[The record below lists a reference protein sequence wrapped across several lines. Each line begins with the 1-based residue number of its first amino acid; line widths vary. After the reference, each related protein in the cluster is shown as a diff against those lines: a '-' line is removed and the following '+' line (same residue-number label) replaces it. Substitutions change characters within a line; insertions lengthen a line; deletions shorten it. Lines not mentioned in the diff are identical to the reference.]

1 MQKQL
6 NPQIFGSS
14 FSPQSSVQNS
24 SQTSSQTYKMDF
36 IQAKMESPHSDNSA
50 QIQSLEEKL
59 ERLFRQAQEFQ
70 GQISQLAFHSEEN
83 LKGVRVK
90 SDRLQQ
96 KVLQV
101 EQKQDSL
108 VIETSQKIH
117 FLQQKHIEQKKL
129 EDNVQNLI
137 DRQNNLLKGYE
148 VRMAQMQKILT
159 EKEAQLISTMAA
171 LNETKADVQRIKK
184 GYL

>member
-6 NPQIFGSS
+6 NPQLFGSS
-14 FSPQSSVQNS
+14 FSSQSMSQAS
-24 SQTSSQTYKMDF
+24 SQTSLQTFKQDF
-36 IQAKMESPHSDNSA
+36 IQAKMESPRSDNSA
-50 QIQSLEEKL
+50 QIQSLEEKI

-70 GQISQLAFHSEEN
+70 GQITQLAFHSEEN

-129 EDNVQNLI
+129 EENIQNLI

-148 VRMAQMQKILT
+148 VRMGQMQKLLA
-159 EKEAQLISTMAA
+159 EKEAQMISTLAA
-171 LNETKADVQRIKK
+171 LNEAKTDIQRMKK

>member
-6 NPQIFGSS
+6 NPQLFGSS
-14 FSPQSSVQNS
+14 YSPQSSPQDS
-24 SQTSSQTYKMDF
+24 LQSFKQDF
-36 IQAKMESPHSDNSA
+36 IQAKIESPRSDSSV
-50 QIQSLEEKL
+50 QIQSLEEKV
-59 ERLFRQAQEFQ
+59 ERLFRQSQEFQ

-129 EDNVQNLI
+129 EENIQNLI

-148 VRMAQMQKILT
+148 VRMAQMQKLLA
-159 EKEAQLISTMAA
+159 EKEAQMISTLAA
-171 LNETKADVQRIKK
+171 LNETKAEIQRIKTATRDF
-184 GYL
+184 